1 MKTKVTTFVGTRPEI
16 IRMSSMIRKF
26 DLHFDHRLIH
36 TGQNPDKLMK
46 DVFFEELG
54 VRKPDVYF
62 RDDHKSLGEFLGN
75 LFVFTERE
83 LNDSNI
89 RFLCK
94 IV

>member
-75 LFVFTERE
+75 LFVFTT
-83 LNDSNI
+83 SFKFI
-89 RFLCK
+89 
-94 IV
+94 IS